1 MRWQGL
7 PLSVGG
13 QRSWNVSTLLW
24 ASPPTGGQWSVPP
37 NPCGLR
43 NAIIL
48 CLPEG
53 RGAYVLC
60 SMAFLF
66 QEGRGPVEVSK
77 VPELTD
83 LFHTTSNLH
92 VQWVVSLL
100 SSALEHDLHEE
111 QFIFLATA
119 WFGLRILIGIHAWT
133 VQLTRT
139 TFKLMG
145 TWFHNKRWSVTWGC
159 NLDFVYTF

>member
-1 MRWQGL
+1 MAKGHGMCLLCSGPPHPQVANGQSL
-7 PLSVGG
+7 PTPVVWGMQLSSAFQRGG
-13 QRSWNVSTLLW
+13 
-24 ASPPTGGQWSVPP
+24 VPM
-37 NPCGLR
+37 
-43 NAIIL
+43 
-48 CLPEG
+48 
-53 RGAYVLC
+53 C

-66 QEGRGPVEVSK
+66 QEGRGPLEVSK